1 VKKYEY
7 RIHKTSRDRDDEDDM
22 YFNSKYG
29 LECRVSV
36 WCGETEAEGY
46 DSIDEF
52 NKEQKGEYQAQY
64 RIITSGNNKRYGK
77 WQKISLWK
85 KLRS

>member
-7 RIHKTSRDRDDEDDM
+7 RIHKTSRDRDDKDDM
-22 YFNSKYG
+22 YFNTKYG
-29 LECRVSV
+29 LEYRVSV
-36 WCGETEAEGY
+36 WCGENEAEGY
-46 DSIDEF
+46 YSIDEF
-52 NKEQKGEYQAQY
+52 NKEQEGEYQAQY
-64 RIITSGNNKRYGK
+64 RIITSGKSKRYGK